1 MNKTNQIN
9 QINSFR
15 LSRTCCFSRS
25 QNKRTAE
32 YHSHL
37 HDARRFPFDED
48 DGGMSEVLASKGD
61 LEHHHQSDGNTPKTR
76 QPLNR
81 EKDGAPDAQ

>member
-15 LSRTCCFSRS
+15 LSRS
-25 QNKRTAE
+25 QTKRTAE
-32 YHSHL
+32 YHSRL

-48 DGGMSEVLASKGD
+48 TGGMSEALASKGY
-61 LEHHHQSDGNTPKTR
+61 LEHHHHSDGNTPKTR

-81 EKDGAPDAQ
+81 EKDGASDVQ